1 MGLFPEARPS
11 IGELGSGSISPTT
24 FISEFILQGVP
35 GVLLSRH
42 TIIKRQLG
50 RAPEKKKQPCEN
62 IPRIHSGEKYY
73 SPVDTNMRLV
83 PEQTPRSTHCFLI
96 FVSVNKSW
104 SHCTGISGPNAVN
117 FSII

>member
-11 IGELGSGSISPTT
+11 IGELGSESISPTT

-50 RAPEKKKQPCEN
+50 RAPEKKQPREN
-62 IPRIHSGEKYY
+62 IPRIHPLEKYY
-73 SPVDTNMRLV
+73 SPRDTKRQLIETRLV
-83 PEQTPRSTHCFLI
+83 LGYPQPHLYQNSSYKVFLVY
-96 FVSVNKSW
+96 F
-104 SHCTGISGPNAVN
+104 
-117 FSII
+117 

>member
-73 SPVDTNMRLV
+73 SPVDTNKRLIKMRLV
-83 PEQTPRSTHCFLI
+83 PEQTDFITGKLVAPRSTTHLDR
-96 FVSVNKSW
+96 
-104 SHCTGISGPNAVN
+104 
-117 FSII
+117 FSPPAKCKQQ